1 MNGSL
6 APGGF
11 LMLRSDHGRN
21 ASQSFGCEER
31 VHAIILQFFFFSF
44 SFSPNWLWNVHFRS
58 KAVSCSYYRKK
69 DAIA

>member
-31 VHAIILQFFFFSF
+31 VHAIILQFFFFLF
-44 SFSPNWLWNVHFRS
+44 LFPRIGYGMFTFGQKLFPVLIIE
-58 KAVSCSYYRKK
+58 RKTR
-69 DAIA
+69 